1 MITRFHSNKWYD
13 ISIAQELT
21 IPSNCD
27 RIAELL
33 AGRVIPSKWSL
44 LKQNYNYPG
53 KNHNQNFTRLTRL
66 ESIQMGFSR
75 RSAYFH
81 LYVRVNTMERTET
94 ITFQHYLNK
103 IRIIFVGS
111 CPLCYC
117 HSLSL
122 APTRHSSQYT
132 TSRKWWSVSLTYHSG
147 LDNPLKNY
155 ENPWAHIFSSS
166 STPLT
171 TPLHQH
177 LPDFY
182 QRRCTWSVSL
192 HTKKTTGSIHPNI
205 DE

>member
-1 MITRFHSNKWYD
+1 MKQARNHRKKKTHLGGQAWSDRTLYCWLLITRFHSNKWYD

-122 APTRHSSQYT
+122 APTRHSSQLL
-132 TSRKWWSVSLTYHSG
+132 RAGNGGRYH
-147 LDNPLKNY
+147 
-155 ENPWAHIFSSS
+155 
-166 STPLT
+166 
-171 TPLHQH
+171 
-177 LPDFY
+177 
-182 QRRCTWSVSL
+182 
-192 HTKKTTGSIHPNI
+192 
-205 DE
+205 